1 MSCGIGHRS
10 GSDSTLLW
18 LWGRPAVAAMIRPL
32 AWVLPYATG
41 VAVTREKKKLINKLK
56 VIEKIMVYSIPKK
69 VMNLTSRHR
78 YSFS

>member
-41 VAVTREKKKLINKLK
+41 VAVTREKKN
-56 VIEKIMVYSIPKK
+56 
-69 VMNLTSRHR
+69 
-78 YSFS
+78 